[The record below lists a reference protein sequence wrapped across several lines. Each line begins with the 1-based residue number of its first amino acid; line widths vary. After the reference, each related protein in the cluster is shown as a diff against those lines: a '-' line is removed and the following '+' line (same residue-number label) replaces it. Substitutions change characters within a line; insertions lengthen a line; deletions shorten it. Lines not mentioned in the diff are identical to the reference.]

1 MLRSGFGGRQG
12 SISSRS
18 SGKIR
23 AEDRAS
29 NFLNLVR
36 SIAGSDLLF
45 CLDPLSIHDISQGD
59 PVTNWFDA
67 WDVFNTNFTS
77 NDKPTLD
84 LYNGKPV
91 VSFNGSSNFMS
102 TAANATQLNSKTALS
117 LVYFSKNESSADAL
131 QSVIEYGTFWYNM
144 NGFSVILAR
153 DESDFA
159 VYNGQDQ
166 HPDGTAVGGIAGADG
181 TNVTINNPLALGVVF
196 NRNAP
201 GAGAGLATKPYV
213 NGSPV
218 ATSNIYTGG
227 STFNVDSAWKSNDKL
242 YLGRRQGGT
251 TLHMNGSIGCFIAI
265 TRVLTD
271 GEMTRLQNAVLNRYN
286 VGAGA
291 SPT

>member
-1 MLRSGFGGRQG
+1 MKSGFGGRHG
-12 SISSRS
+12 NFSSRS
-18 SGKIR
+18 TGKIR
-23 AEDRAS
+23 VEDKSS
-29 NFLNLVR
+29 NFLNLVKHT
-36 SIAGSDLLF
+36 AGDDLLF
-45 CLDPLSIHDISQGD
+45 CLDSLSINDIAVGGTI
-59 PVTNWFDA
+59 TNWFDA

-77 NDKPTLD
+77 TDKPTLD

-117 LVYFSKNESSADAL
+117 LVYFSKNEDSSDGFQTVL
-131 QSVIEYGTFWYNM
+131 EYGTYWYSM
-144 NGFSVILAR
+144 NGFAVAFQLGA
-153 DESDFA
+153 SDFA

-166 HPDGTAVGGIAGADG
+166 HPDGSALGGIAGADG
-181 TNVTINNPLALGVVF
+181 VNVTVNNPLALGVVF

-227 STFNVDSAWKSNDKL
+227 STFNIDSAWKSNDKL
-242 YLGRRQGGT
+242 HIGRRNGGT

-271 GEMTRLQNAVLNRYN
+271 GEMSRLQNAVLNRYN

>member
-1 MLRSGFGGRQG
+1 MRSGFGGRHG
-12 SISSRS
+12 SLSSRS
-18 SGKIR
+18 TGQVR
-23 AEDRAS
+23 VEDKSS
-29 NFLNLVR
+29 NFLNLVKH
-36 SIAGSDLLF
+36 IAGDDLLF
-45 CLDPLSIHDISQGD
+45 CLDSLSINDIAVGGTI
-59 PVTNWFDA
+59 TNWFDA

-77 NDKPTLD
+77 TDKPTLD

-117 LVYFSKNESSADAL
+117 LVYFSKNESSSDGFQTVL
-131 QSVIEYGTFWYNM
+131 EYGTYWYSL
-144 NGFSVILAR
+144 NGFAVAFQLGA
-153 DESDFA
+153 SDFA

-181 TNVTINNPLALGVVF
+181 TNVTVNNPLALGVVF

-227 STFNVDSAWKSNDKL
+227 STFNIDSAWASNDKL
-242 YLGRRQGGT
+242 YMGRRQGGT
-251 TLHMNGSIGCFIAI
+251 TLHMNGSIGCFIAV
-265 TRVLTD
+265 TRVLAD
-271 GEMTRLQNAVLNRYN
+271 GEMSRLQNAVLNRYN

>member
-1 MLRSGFGGRQG
+1 MRRSGFGGRQG

-29 NFLNLVR
+29 NFLNLVK

-45 CLDPLSIHDISQGD
+45 CLDSLSIKDIAVGGTI
-59 PVTNWFDA
+59 TNWFDA

-77 NDKPTLD
+77 TNKPTLD

-117 LVYFSKNESSADAL
+117 LVYFSKSESSADAL
-131 QSVIEYGTFWYNM
+131 QVVMEYGDLWYQM

-153 DESDFA
+153 DENDFA

-166 HPDGTAVGGIAGADG
+166 HDDGTAVGGIGGADG
-181 TNVTINNPLALGVVF
+181 TNVTVNNPLALGVVF

-201 GAGAGLATKPYV
+201 GTGAGLATKPYV

-227 STFNVDSAWKSNDKL
+227 LTYNIDSAWKSNDKL
-242 YLGRRQGGT
+242 HLGRRNGGT
-251 TLHMNGSIGCFIAI
+251 TYHLNGSIGCVVAI

-271 GEMTRLQNAVLNRYN
+271 GEMSRLQNAVLNRYN